1 MKVKAIVYSSHA
13 GHTEAY
19 AQMLSAELGVPVFPL
34 GSCTAPKGSEIV
46 YLGWLRA
53 GKAVGLKKACKRYHV
68 EAVGIVGMSAHD
80 EGRVSQMKRREGIGA
95 DVYCFYLPGG
105 FELEKTHGFNH
116 FLMRIISHAAKGN
129 LNRKT
134 DKSPS
139 DMELLEMFSEG
150 KSLVGQENILQVV
163 QHIGSL

>member
-1 MKVKAIVYSSHA
+1 
-13 GHTEAY
+13 
-19 AQMLSAELGVPVFPL
+19 
-34 GSCTAPKGSEIV
+34 
-46 YLGWLRA
+46 
-53 GKAVGLKKACKRYHV
+53 
-68 EAVGIVGMSAHD
+68 
-80 EGRVSQMKRREGIGA
+80 
-95 DVYCFYLPGG
+95 
-105 FELEKTHGFNH
+105 
-116 FLMRIISHAAKGN
+116 MRIISHAAKGN

>member
-53 GKAVGLKKACKRYHV
+53 GKAVGLKKHVNDIMSKWSASLACPPTTK
-68 EAVGIVGMSAHD
+68 
-80 EGRVSQMKRREGIGA
+80 EGFPR
-95 DVYCFYLPGG
+95 
-105 FELEKTHGFNH
+105 
-116 FLMRIISHAAKGN
+116 
-129 LNRKT
+129 
-134 DKSPS
+134 
-139 DMELLEMFSEG
+139 
-150 KSLVGQENILQVV
+150 
-163 QHIGSL
+163 